1 MNTAAMPDSAHSLN
15 MPAKP
20 DGLYWPLLALVTV
33 MLIAVASLVWDWE
46 HPFGFNWDEAVYLDE
61 MQTDVSLFH
70 AHGVAGLIKAWL
82 VSDPVRPPAY
92 RVFAFPFAVLFGPGP
107 FVLRFV
113 AILFRIVTLA
123 FVYLG
128 ICRMGSRA
136 AAAVSVTLL
145 ALSPDFIFF
154 GTVFYN
160 EYALYLAVAG
170 MFYFVLRRW
179 NQPTGSL
186 ADCLGLGI
194 FLGIGALAKAS
205 FPALGGCFLGIVAFL
220 SFCKRIAG
228 PSPQFLLNASL
239 VGALIAAP
247 WWLLNFRSG
256 FGYVRYA
263 ANFSRGSMGSA
274 GIGSSFHYLVR
285 FLQEGFGLPIG
296 CLCIALLIIALV
308 NFFRSRPSQ
317 VPNTLRWAMICL
329 LLAPLPTLLLPLAT
343 HNQVMYHTS
352 QSLILLA
359 AGFALLAKSEG
370 WLTAPICLV
379 VVTLVIVTQL
389 ALTLA
394 PVVFRQQY
402 PGQRFAWTALGRW
415 DQWDWNQFRVLLRSQ
430 GLKQP
435 SIGYLG
441 LVSPLNPPQILYP
454 WLCRHELPP
463 SVTLLWRQEN
473 GAADVLSL
481 IAAADTNDVVFTVP
495 ELTTAT
501 RGTENSQ
508 DNEYDSDFARQ
519 MSANHDFATPLHLR
533 MGRFQTVDVWVFV
546 RKYFHSK
553 QDPARD
559 QTREKQ
565 IALRSSQ

>member
-1 MNTAAMPDSAHSLN
+1 MPDSAHSLKI
-15 MPAKP
+15 PAKP

-33 MLIAVASLVWDWE
+33 MLVTVASLVWNWE
-46 HPFGFNWDEAVYLDE
+46 HPFGFNWDEAGYLDE
-61 MQTDVSLFH
+61 MQMDVSSFH
-70 AHGVAGLIKAWL
+70 AHGIAGLIKAWL
-82 VSDPVRPPAY
+82 VSDSVRPPAY

-107 FVLRFV
+107 FVLRLV

-128 ICRMGSRA
+128 ICRISSRA
-136 AAAVSVTLL
+136 AAAVSVILL
-145 ALSPDFIFF
+145 ALSPDFVFF

-170 MFYFVLRRW
+170 MFYFVSRSW
-179 NQPTGSL
+179 NQPTGSF

-205 FPALGGCFLGIVAFL
+205 FPALAGCFLGIVAFL
-220 SFCKRIAG
+220 GFCKRIAG
-228 PSPQFLLNASL
+228 PSPQFLLNASV
-239 VGALIAAP
+239 VGVLIAGP

-256 FGYVRYA
+256 LGYVRYA
-263 ANFSRGSMGSA
+263 ANFSRGSVGPA
-274 GIGSSFHYLVR
+274 GVGSSFHYLVR
-285 FLQEGFGLPIG
+285 FLQEGLGLPIG
-296 CLCIALLIIALV
+296 CLCMALLIIALV
-308 NFFRSRPSQ
+308 GCVRARPSQ

-352 QSLILLA
+352 QSLILLV

-370 WLTAPICLV
+370 WLSAPICLI
-379 VVTLVIVTQL
+379 VVTMVIVTQL
-389 ALTLA
+389 TLTLM

-430 GLKQP
+430 GLKDP

-441 LVSPLNPPQILYP
+441 LISPLNPPQIEYP
-454 WLCRHELPP
+454 WLSHHELPP
-463 SVTLLWRQEN
+463 SVTLLWREEN
-473 GAADVLSL
+473 GTPNVSSL
-481 IAAADTNDVVFTVP
+481 VAAADTNEVVFTVP
-495 ELTTAT
+495 ELTTDT

-508 DNEYDSDFARQ
+508 DNQYNTDFASR
-519 MSANHDFATPLHLR
+519 MSTSHDFATPLHLR
-533 MGRFQTVDVWVFV
+533 MGTFRPVDVWVFV
-546 RKYFHSK
+546 RKQFHSEHGLT
-553 QDPARD
+553 RD
-559 QTREKQ
+559 QKPAKQ
-565 IALRSSQ
+565 IALRIAR